1 MPTLIDALNLKSDPT
16 PLQLI
21 GEAGFLWSYLSR
33 WGEAEDAFKALVA
46 LVPQDAC
53 GYLGLSEVQLMQN
66 KYRQA
71 QQYAEQSV
79 KAAIGRTNANTGD
92 RSIAARAF
100 VIIAKAQMH
109 QKKADEAKQ
118 SYMKAIELEPN
129 GVSGRHAADM
139 IEYGTLVGAV

>member
-16 PLQLI
+16 PLQLL

-33 WGEAEDAFKALVA
+33 WGESQDVFKALVA

-53 GYLGLSEVQLMQN
+53 GHLGLAEVELMQN
-66 KYRQA
+66 NYRQS
-71 QQYAEQSV
+71 QQYAEQAV
-79 KAAIGRTNANTGD
+79 KASIGRSDANDDD
-92 RSIAARAF
+92 RATAARAF

-109 QKKADEAKQ
+109 QKKPEEAKQ
-118 SYMKAIELEPN
+118 SYMKVIELDPQ